1 MKNNLTDNLNM
12 LSPGNFKITID
23 GKEFSNLQFF
33 CTTASVPAISTS
45 AILTGYKNTN
55 AYFPGETIEYT
66 GDFTSKQEKIVDE
79 ELKNYIEMYNW
90 ISTNSTVEPKFK
102 DVTLSIQT
110 NKNTVNKQL
119 LFHDSFPISLGELSF
134 TTQDT
139 AVDYL
144 TCEVTFQYNKF
155 EFIR

>member
-12 LSPGNFKITID
+12 LSPGNFKVTID
-23 GKEFSNLQFF
+23 SNEFANLEFF
-33 CTTASVPAISTS
+33 CTTANVPGISTG
-45 AILTGYKNTN
+45 AILQGFKNTK
-55 AYFPGETIEYT
+55 AYFPGETIEYSQ
-66 GDFTSKQEKIVDE
+66 FSISFIVDE
-79 ELKNYIEMYNW
+79 ELKNYTEMYDW
-90 ISTNSTVEPKFK
+90 ITTNSTVAPKFK

-119 LFHDSFPISLGELSF
+119 LFHDSFPVSLGDLSF

-144 TCEVTFQYNKF
+144 TCDVTFQYNKF
-155 EFIR
+155 EFVR

>member
-33 CTTASVPAISTS
+33 CTTASVPAISTG

-55 AYFPGETIEYT
+55 AYFPGETIEYSQ
-66 GDFTSKQEKIVDE
+66 FTLSFIVDE

-90 ISTNSTVEPKFK
+90 ISTNSTAEPKFK

-119 LFHDSFPISLGELSF
+119 LFHDSFPVSLGELSF

-144 TCEVTFQYNKF
+144 TCDVTFQYNKF